1 MRGLAGYR
9 RIPYNASVAS
19 VPADITRVL
28 ESVSQGDQSAK
39 AQLFDAVYDELR
51 SMAAALLARERTDAK
66 VTIQPTSLVHEAYLK
81 LVRGGDPA
89 WESRAH
95 FFGAAAR
102 AMRQILIDR
111 ARHLKA
117 IRGRAGMLDEE
128 TGLPTLS
135 ETPAR
140 AVDELLA
147 LDDAME
153 SLRRRDE
160 RQYEVVMLR
169 FFAGLNIEQT
179 AAALGVSSTTV
190 KNEWTFARAWLMR
203 EVDRA
208 KPV

>member
-1 MRGLAGYR
+1 
-9 RIPYNASVAS
+9 

-51 SMAAALLARERTDAK
+51 SMAAALLAKERPDAK

-81 LVRGGDPA
+81 LVRNAEPA

-117 IRGRAGMLDEE
+117 IRGRAAVFDDDA
-128 TGLPTLS
+128 GLPTLS
-135 ETPAR
+135 DTPAR
-140 AVDELLA
+140 AVDDLLA

-160 RQYEVVMLR
+160 RQYDVVMLR
-169 FFAGLNIEQT
+169 FFAGLNVEQT
-179 AAALGVSSTTV
+179 AAAMGVSATTV
-190 KNEWTFARAWLMR
+190 KNEWSFARAWLMR

-208 KPV
+208 RIV

>member
-1 MRGLAGYR
+1 M
-9 RIPYNASVAS
+9 AS

-51 SMAAALLARERTDAK
+51 SMAAALLAKERPDAK

-81 LVRGGDPA
+81 LVRNAEPA

-117 IRGRAGMLDEE
+117 IRGRAAVFDDDA
-128 TGLPTLS
+128 GLPTLS
-135 ETPAR
+135 DTPAR
-140 AVDELLA
+140 AVDDLLA

-160 RQYEVVMLR
+160 RQYDVVMLR
-169 FFAGLNIEQT
+169 FFAGLNVDQT
-179 AAALGVSSTTV
+179 AAAMGVSATTV
-190 KNEWTFARAWLMR
+190 KNEWSFARAWLMR

-208 KPV
+208 RIV

>member
-1 MRGLAGYR
+1 VFSGPR
-9 RIPYNASVAS
+9 RVVYTCTVAS

-28 ESVSQGDQSAK
+28 ESVSQGDAAAK

-51 SMAAALLARERTDAK
+51 SMAAALLASERPDAK

-81 LVRGGDPA
+81 LVRNADPA

-117 IRGRAGMLDEE
+117 IRGRAAQFNEDG
-128 TGLPTLS
+128 GLPTLDS
-135 ETPAR
+135 RASPGR
-140 AVDELLA
+140 AVDDLLA

-153 SLRRRDE
+153 SLRRKDE
-160 RQYEVVMLR
+160 RQHDVVMLR
-169 FFAGLNIEQT
+169 FFAGLNVEQT
-179 AAALGVSSTTV
+179 AAAMGVSATTV
-190 KNEWTFARAWLMR
+190 KNEWAFARAWLMR

-208 KPV
+208 RLS

>member
-1 MRGLAGYR
+1 
-9 RIPYNASVAS
+9 VAS

-51 SMAAALLARERTDAK
+51 SMAAALLAKERPDAR

-81 LVRGGDPA
+81 LVRNAEPA

-117 IRGRAGMLDEE
+117 IRGRAAVFDDDA
-128 TGLPTLS
+128 GLPTLS
-135 ETPAR
+135 DTPAR
-140 AVDELLA
+140 AVDDLLA

-160 RQYEVVMLR
+160 RQHDVVMLR
-169 FFAGLNIEQT
+169 FFAGLNVEQT
-179 AAALGVSSTTV
+179 AAAMGVSATTV
-190 KNEWTFARAWLMR
+190 KNEWSFARAWLMR

-208 KPV
+208 RIV

>member
-1 MRGLAGYR
+1 
-9 RIPYNASVAS
+9 

-51 SMAAALLARERTDAK
+51 SIAAALLAKERPDAR

-81 LVRGGDPA
+81 LVRNAEPA

-117 IRGRAGMLDEE
+117 IRGRAAVFDDDA
-128 TGLPTLS
+128 GLPTLS
-135 ETPAR
+135 DTPAR
-140 AVDELLA
+140 AVDDLLA

-160 RQYEVVMLR
+160 RQYDVVMLR
-169 FFAGLNIEQT
+169 FFAGLNVEQT
-179 AAALGVSSTTV
+179 AAAMGVSATTV
-190 KNEWTFARAWLMR
+190 KNEWSFARAWLMR

-208 KPV
+208 RIV

>member
-1 MRGLAGYR
+1 M
-9 RIPYNASVAS
+9 
-19 VPADITRVL
+19 L
-28 ESVSQGDQSAK
+28 ECVSQGDQSAK

-51 SMAAALLARERTDAK
+51 SMAAALLAQERPDAK

-81 LVRGGDPA
+81 LVRNADPS

-117 IRGRAGMLDEE
+117 IRGRAGTFDDDA
-128 TGLPTLS
+128 GLPTLS
-135 ETPAR
+135 GTPAR
-140 AVDELLA
+140 AVDDLLA

-160 RQYEVVMLR
+160 RQHDVVMLR
-169 FFAGLNIEQT
+169 FFAGLNVEQT
-179 AAALGVSSTTV
+179 AAALGVSASTV
-190 KNEWTFARAWLMR
+190 KNEWSFARAWLMR
-203 EVDRA
+203 EVDRSRM
-208 KPV
+208 V

>member
-1 MRGLAGYR
+1 M
-9 RIPYNASVAS
+9 AS

-51 SMAAALLARERTDAK
+51 SMAAALLAKERPDAK

-81 LVRGGDPA
+81 LVRNAEPA

-117 IRGRAGMLDEE
+117 IRGRAAVFDDDA
-128 TGLPTLS
+128 GLPTLS
-135 ETPAR
+135 DTPAR
-140 AVDELLA
+140 AVDDLLA

-160 RQYEVVMLR
+160 RQYDVVMLR
-169 FFAGLNIEQT
+169 FFAGLNVEQT
-179 AAALGVSSTTV
+179 AAAMGVSATTV
-190 KNEWTFARAWLMR
+190 KNEWSFARAWLMR

-208 KPV
+208 RIV

>member
-1 MRGLAGYR
+1 
-9 RIPYNASVAS
+9 VAS

-51 SMAAALLARERTDAK
+51 SMAAALLAKERPDAK

-81 LVRGGDPA
+81 LVRNAEPA

-117 IRGRAGMLDEE
+117 IRGRAAVFDDDA
-128 TGLPTLS
+128 GLPTLS
-135 ETPAR
+135 DTPAR
-140 AVDELLA
+140 AVDDLLA

-160 RQYEVVMLR
+160 RQYDVVMLR
-169 FFAGLNIEQT
+169 FFAGLNVDQT
-179 AAALGVSSTTV
+179 AAAMGVSATTV
-190 KNEWTFARAWLMR
+190 KNEWSFARAWLMR

-208 KPV
+208 RIV

>member
-1 MRGLAGYR
+1 M
-9 RIPYNASVAS
+9 AS

-51 SMAAALLARERTDAK
+51 SMAAALLAKERPDAK

-81 LVRGGDPA
+81 LVRNAEPA

-117 IRGRAGMLDEE
+117 IRGRAAVFDDDV
-128 TGLPTLS
+128 GLPTLS
-135 ETPAR
+135 DTPVR
-140 AVDELLA
+140 AVDDLLA

-160 RQYEVVMLR
+160 RQYDVVMLR
-169 FFAGLNIEQT
+169 FFAGLNVDQT
-179 AAALGVSSTTV
+179 AAAMGVSATTV
-190 KNEWTFARAWLMR
+190 KNEWSFARAWLMR

-208 KPV
+208 RIG